1 LPPSGSDETDSAAVE
16 GPRPPDDAIRVRM
29 VLAYDGSGFH
39 GFARQPGQRTVA
51 GELARA
57 ISKFSRHGVE
67 LVCAGRTDSG
77 VHAHGQVVH
86 TDLAPSV
93 DLDDLKRSVNRQL
106 APAIVLRSVE
116 PAPAGFD
123 ARRSALSR
131 SYRYLVFQAA
141 EPDPLLSTA
150 AWHVPDP
157 LDLRMMRAASDG
169 LIGEHDFSAFCRK
182 PPGHPEGAPI
192 TRRVVDAN
200 WSTASYLN
208 GEPEVSERL
217 LRFDITASSFCHQM
231 VRSVVG
237 VLVEIGRGRMKP
249 SDVRRLLESGDR
261 AGAKT
266 LAPAHGLC
274 LMSVSYAD

>member
-1 LPPSGSDETDSAAVE
+1 
-16 GPRPPDDAIRVRM
+16 M

-57 ISKFSRHGVE
+57 VSKFCRHDVE

-93 DLDDLKRSVNRQL
+93 DLEDLKRSINRQL
-106 APAIVLRSVE
+106 APAVVVRSLE
-116 PAPAGFD
+116 LAQAGFD
-123 ARRSALSR
+123 ARHSALNR
-131 SYRYLVFQAA
+131 SYRYLVFQATEA
-141 EPDPLLSTA
+141 DPMLSA
-150 AWHVPDP
+150 VAWHVADH
-157 LDLRMMRAASDG
+157 LDLKMMRAGADA
-169 LIGEHDFSAFCRK
+169 LIGEHDFSAFCRR
-182 PPGHPEGAPI
+182 PEGHPKGKPI
-192 TRRVVDAN
+192 TRRVIDAS

-217 LRFDITASSFCHQM
+217 LRFDVTASSFCHQM
-231 VRSVVG
+231 IRSVVG

-266 LAPAHGLC
+266 LAPAHGLS
-274 LMSVSYAD
+274 LMSVGYAD